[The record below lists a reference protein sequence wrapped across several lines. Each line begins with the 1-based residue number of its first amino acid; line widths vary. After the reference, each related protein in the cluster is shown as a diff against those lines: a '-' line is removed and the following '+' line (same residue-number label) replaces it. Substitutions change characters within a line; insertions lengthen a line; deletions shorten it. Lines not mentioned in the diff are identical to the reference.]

1 VAYSDYTCQANLAQ
15 MLLAF
20 ARVESREDTMPGQRK
35 PPQAR
40 DRAIGA
46 QLKSVRTRQT
56 ELSLEA
62 AAEQLGWSPATMSRI
77 ENGKRHI
84 SAEDVAS
91 ILAVYRV
98 PVDQRD
104 ALVRRAKAI
113 DEPGW
118 WSRPLPGVPE
128 ETTVLASYEAEA
140 SALTDWSITLI
151 PGLLQTYDYAR
162 SYLLDAGTPVDDMEM
177 FWMARL
183 RRQQILPKLEYTAYI
198 SEAAIRTPFGG
209 WEVLIAQ
216 LKHLVDMTQRGIGV
230 RLVPEHLPRA
240 ELYHPW
246 LLLEFP
252 NSSPIAHVELLRSGM
267 FLHDPEVES
276 YVAQRAKL
284 HKLALSTAES
294 RDILKKLIEQREGKR

>member
-1 VAYSDYTCQANLAQ
+1 
-15 MLLAF
+15 
-20 ARVESREDTMPGQRK
+20 MPGQRK

-46 QLKSVRTRQT
+46 QLKSVRTMQT

-118 WSRPLPGVPE
+118 WSRPLPGVPDE
-128 ETTVLASYEAEA
+128 LSVLASYEADA
-140 SALTDWSITLI
+140 SALTDWSVGLI
-151 PGLLQTYDYAR
+151 PGLLQTYDYAMA
-162 SYLLDAGTPVDDMEM
+162 YMLDEGAPSVDFEM
-177 FWMARL
+177 VWMARL
-183 RRQQILPKLEYTAYI
+183 RRQQALPKMEYTAYI
-198 SEAAIRTPFGG
+198 GEAAIRTPFGG
-209 WEVLIAQ
+209 AEVLTAQ
-216 LKHLVDMTQRGIGV
+216 LRHLVEVTKRGMGV
-230 RLVPEHLPRA
+230 RLVPEHRPHA
-240 ELYHPW
+240 GLYHSW
-246 LLLEFP
+246 LLMEFADSP
-252 NSSPIAHVELLRSGM
+252 PIAHIELLRGGV
-267 FLHDPEVES
+267 FLHEPEVDP
-276 YVAQRAKL
+276 YMAQRAKL
-284 HKLALSTAES
+284 SKIALSTAES
-294 RDILKKLIEQREGKR
+294 RDILKKLIEHREGKR

>member
-1 VAYSDYTCQANLAQ
+1 
-15 MLLAF
+15 
-20 ARVESREDTMPGQRK
+20 MPGQRK

-46 QLKSVRTRQT
+46 QLKSVRTMQT

-118 WSRPLPGVPE
+118 WSRPLPGVPDE
-128 ETTVLASYEAEA
+128 LSVLASYEADA
-140 SALTDWSITLI
+140 SALTDWSVGLI
-151 PGLLQTYDYAR
+151 PGLLQTYDYAMA
-162 SYLLDAGTPVDDMEM
+162 YMLDECAPSVDFEM
-177 FWMARL
+177 VWMARL
-183 RRQQILPKLEYTAYI
+183 RRQQALPKMEYTAYI
-198 SEAAIRTPFGG
+198 GEAAIRTPFGG
-209 WEVLIAQ
+209 AEVLTAQ
-216 LKHLVDMTQRGIGV
+216 LRHLVEVTKRGMGV
-230 RLVPEHLPRA
+230 RLVPEHRPHA
-240 ELYHPW
+240 GLYHSW
-246 LLLEFP
+246 LLMEFADSP
-252 NSSPIAHVELLRSGM
+252 PIAHIELLRGGV
-267 FLHDPEVES
+267 FLHEPEVDP
-276 YVAQRAKL
+276 YMAQRAKL
-284 HKLALSTAES
+284 SKIALSTAES
-294 RDILKKLIEQREGKR
+294 RDILKKLIEHREGKR